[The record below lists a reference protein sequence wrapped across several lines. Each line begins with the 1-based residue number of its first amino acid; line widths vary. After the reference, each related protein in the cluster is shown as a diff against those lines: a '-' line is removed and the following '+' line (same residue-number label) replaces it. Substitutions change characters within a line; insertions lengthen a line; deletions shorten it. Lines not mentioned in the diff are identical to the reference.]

1 MLNTSTTMRM
11 HEMHLGEMAR
21 EFERQCSDPAC
32 EKLSFEDRIAMMV
45 DLEWGRKRDD
55 RVGRILIKARLGIP
69 DASIEGIM
77 YLADRELDKALLT
90 KLSSC
95 DYIANKRN
103 VCLFGPSGAGK
114 TYIACA
120 LGNAACR
127 NTLSVAYIRLPELL
141 DELSEARHEDG
152 FREAIKRYK
161 KVRLLILDEWL
172 LHPLKAGEA
181 RDILEIVEARDAIG
195 ASMVLCSQF
204 DTPGWIEKI
213 GNQELAEAVVD
224 RIAHSSYKIYIKGV
238 DSMRKRLGLN
248 AAEA

>member
-1 MLNTSTTMRM
+1 M
-11 HEMHLGEMAR
+11 HEMHLGEMVK
-21 EFERQCSDPAC
+21 EFERQYSDPAC
-32 EKLSFEDRIAMMV
+32 EKLSFEERMAMMV
-45 DLEWGRKRDD
+45 DLEWGRKRND
-55 RVGRILIKARLGIP
+55 RVGRALKKARLGIP
-69 DASIEGIM
+69 GACIEGIL
-77 YLADRELDKALLT
+77 YHADRELDKALFT

-95 DYIANKRN
+95 NYIANKRN

-114 TYIACA
+114 TFLACA

-141 DELSEARHEDG
+141 DELSVARGENN

-161 KVRLLILDEWL
+161 SVRLLIIDEWL

-181 RDILEIVEARDAIG
+181 RDVLEIVEARDAIG

-224 RIAHSSYKIYIKGV
+224 RIAHNSYKIYIKGA
-238 DSMRKRLGLN
+238 DSMRKRLGLD